1 MTISR
6 TKNVDIQGDLYY
18 ILYKMIKRFF
28 ELQEKVLNYHPKA
41 NTELL
46 KKAYSV
52 AADAHMNQTR
62 ANKEAYISH
71 PLSVAGILADMKLD
85 EISIAAALL
94 HDVVEDTDYTIE
106 DINSLFGKEVG
117 GIVWGV
123 TKITKISDLDAEN
136 AQAETLKKIIIAM
149 TGDVRVIL
157 IKLADRLHNI
167 LTLGALKEE
176 KRKRIARE
184 TLDIYA
190 PIAARLGMGKIKVTL
205 EDISFQY
212 SCPEEYDKI
221 TREIG
226 VREEWAN

>member
-1 MTISR
+1 MNRKFHSPIVADIRKSAKMIR
-6 TKNVDIQGDLYY
+6 LAPENVDIKGCLYY
-18 ILYKMIKRFF
+18 IHYKMIKRFF
-28 ELQEKVLNYHPKA
+28 ELQEKVLNYHANA

-62 ANKEAYISH
+62 ANKEPYITH

-85 EISIAAALL
+85 EISIASALL

-117 GIVWGV
+117 DIVWGV
-123 TKITKISDLDAEN
+123 TKITKISDFDAEN
-136 AQAETLKKIIIAM
+136 AKAETLKKIIIAM

-167 LTLGALKEE
+167 QTLGALNEE
-176 KRKRIARE
+176 KRKRIASE
-184 TLDIYA
+184 TLEIYA
-190 PIAARLGMGKIKVTL
+190 PIAARLGMGKIKIDT
-205 EDISFQY
+205 
-212 SCPEEYDKI
+212 
-221 TREIG
+221 
-226 VREEWAN
+226 